1 VAGGPPYPSPTWGET
16 VSILVDRSTQVLVQ
30 GITGSE
36 GAFHTRQMVAYG
48 TKVVAG
54 VTPGKG
60 GTTLDGIP
68 VYDSVAEAAGAHRLD
83 ATVLFVPA
91 AFAPEAMLEAAAAGI
106 PLIVAITE
114 GIPLHAMLR
123 TYHLLRAYPVRLLG
137 PNCPGLISPGKAKVG
152 VIPPAAFT
160 PGPVGILSRSGT
172 LTYEIASHLSQNGI
186 GQSTVVGIGGDP
198 ITGSTFTDLLPLF
211 EEDPDTEVIVL
222 VGEIGGSAEEDAAAY
237 LAENGTKPAVA
248 YIAGFSAPPG
258 KRMGHAG
265 AIVTGSEGTAQAKA
279 DRLEKAGIP
288 VARTPAEV
296 AALVKERLP

>member
-1 VAGGPPYPSPTWGET
+1 
-16 VSILVDRSTQVLVQ
+16 
-30 GITGSE
+30 
-36 GAFHTRQMVAYG
+36 MVAYG

>member
-1 VAGGPPYPSPTWGET
+1 M
-16 VSILVDRSTQVLVQ
+16 SILVDENTQVLVQ

-68 VYDSVAEAAGAHRLD
+68 VYDSVAEAAAAHRLD
-83 ATVLFVPA
+83 ASVLFVPA
-91 AFAPEAMLEAAAAGI
+91 AFAPEALLEAAAAGI
-106 PLIVAITE
+106 PLLVCITE
-114 GIPLHAMLR
+114 GIALHAMLR
-123 TYHLLRAYPVRLLG
+123 TYHLLRAYPVRLIG
-137 PNCPGLISPGKAKVG
+137 PNCPGVISPGRAKVG
-152 VIPPAAFT
+152 VIPAAAFT
-160 PGPVGILSRSGT
+160 PGPVGVLSRSGT
-172 LTYEIASHLSQNGI
+172 LTYEIASHLSQAGI

-198 ITGSTFTDLLPLF
+198 IIGSSFVDLLPLF
-211 EEDPDTEVIVL
+211 EADPETEAVVL
-222 VGEIGGSAEEDAAAY
+222 VGEIGGAAEDEAAQWW
-237 LAENGTKPAVA
+237 AENGVKPLVA

-265 AIVTGSEGTAQAKA
+265 AIVTGGEDTAQAKA
-279 DRLEKAGIP
+279 ERLERAGIS

-296 AALVKERLP
+296 ARLIQEALR

>member
-1 VAGGPPYPSPTWGET
+1 M
-16 VSILVDRSTQVLVQ
+16 SILIDGNTQVVVQ

-60 GTTLDGIP
+60 GTSLDGIP
-68 VYDSVAEAAGAHRLD
+68 VYDSVVEAAEAHRLD
-83 ATVLFVPA
+83 ASVLFVPA
-91 AFAPEAMLEAAAAGI
+91 AFAPEAMVEAAAAGI

-123 TYHLLRAYPVRLLG
+123 TCHLLRAYPVRLIG

-160 PGPVGILSRSGT
+160 PGPVGIVSRSGT
-172 LTYEIASHLSQNGI
+172 LTYEIASHLSEAGI

-198 ITGSTFTDLLPLF
+198 IIGSTFTDLLPLF
-211 EEDPDTEVIVL
+211 EDDPETEAIVL
-222 VGEIGGSAEEDAAAY
+222 VGEIGGDAEEEAAAW
-237 LAENGTKPAVA
+237 LAERDTKPAVA

-279 DRLEKAGIP
+279 ERLERAGIP
-288 VARTPAEV
+288 VARTPGEV